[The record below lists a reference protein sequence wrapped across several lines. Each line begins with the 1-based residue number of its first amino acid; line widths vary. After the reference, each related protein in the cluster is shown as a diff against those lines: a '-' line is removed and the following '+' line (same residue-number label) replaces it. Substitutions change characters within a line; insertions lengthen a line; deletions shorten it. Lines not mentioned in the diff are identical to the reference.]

1 MKKVV
6 ITGGAGFIGSHVVD
20 SLRKRDIE
28 TIIFDRYKE
37 PLQREDI
44 TFIIGDVKDRDRVF
58 DVVANSDGVIHL
70 AAILGTQET
79 INQPLPVTNVNIKGS
94 LNVFDACYK
103 FNKKAVY
110 IAVGNY
116 WMNNPYSIT
125 KTSAERFALMYNKEF
140 NTKIAVVR
148 GLNAYGPRQKD
159 KPVRKIMPNLV
170 IPALKNEDIIIYG
183 SGNQIMDMI
192 YVCDLAEILV
202 KALVRNHNIY
212 NEVIDAGMG
221 NDTRINELAEL
232 VVKMVNSKSR
242 IIHVPM
248 RPGEIADSIVKAN
261 VENLRKLGV
270 NPSGLMSLREGVS
283 KTIEWYRDRLSY

>member
-28 TIIFDRYKE
+28 VIIFDWYKA

-44 TFIIGDVKDRDRVF
+44 TFILGDVKDRDKVF

-79 INQPLPVTNVNIKGS
+79 IKQPIPVVNVNIKGS
-94 LNVFDACYK
+94 LNIFEACYR
-103 FNKKAVY
+103 FSKKAVY

-140 NTKIAVVR
+140 STKIAVVR
-148 GLNAYGPRQKD
+148 GLNAYGPKQKD

-170 IPALKNEDIIIYG
+170 IPALKNEEIIIYG

-192 YVCDLAEILV
+192 YVCDLADILV
-202 KALVRNHNIY
+202 KALVYEHNIY
-212 NEVIDAGMG
+212 DEVIEAGMG
-221 NDTRINELAEL
+221 KDTRINELAEL
-232 VVKMVNSKSR
+232 VVKMTNSKSK
-242 IIHVPM
+242 IKHVPM
-248 RPGEIADSIVKAN
+248 RPGEIEDSIVKAN
-261 VENLRKLGV
+261 VENLEKLGIS
-270 NPSGLMSLREGVS
+270 PSSLTSLCEGVL
-283 KTIEWYRDRLSY
+283 KTIEWYKARLSY